1 MQNNHEEI
9 AIRKYVLGPHGTL
22 LCDTATALGTY
33 IVCDI
38 AMSQSL
44 LIMISTVYTSLTG
57 ELAAELFMMKV
68 FQQYYAKLVVVLP
81 MDDVV
86 FRARLYSAGLLP
98 HEAKEKM
105 KLMSNQTEMAAY
117 FLDHVIPP
125 SGISGVHFMKLLDV
139 MWSSEDD
146 HVRTL
151 AGLVKSRLTKRVV
164 NSESTCVCVSVSVCS
179 VV

>member
-1 MQNNHEEI
+1 
-9 AIRKYVLGPHGTL
+9 
-22 LCDTATALGTY
+22 
-33 IVCDI
+33 
-38 AMSQSL
+38 
-44 LIMISTVYTSLTG
+44 
-57 ELAAELFMMKV
+57 MKV

-117 FLDHVIPP
+117 FLDYVIPP
-125 SGISGVHFMKLLDV
+125 SGISGIQFMKLVDV

-146 HVRTL
+146 HVRAL
-151 AGLVKSRLTKRVV
+151 AGLVKSRLTKGVV
-164 NSESTCVCVSVSVCS
+164 NSE
-179 VV
+179 

>member
-1 MQNNHEEI
+1 
-9 AIRKYVLGPHGTL
+9 
-22 LCDTATALGTY
+22 
-33 IVCDI
+33 
-38 AMSQSL
+38 
-44 LIMISTVYTSLTG
+44 
-57 ELAAELFMMKV
+57 MMKV

-105 KLMSNQTEMAAY
+105 KLMSKQTEMAAY
-117 FLDHVIPP
+117 FLDHVISP
-125 SGISGVHFMKLLDV
+125 SGISGVQFMKLLDV

-151 AGLVKSRLTKRVV
+151 AGLVKSRLTKGVM
-164 NSESTCVCVSVSVCS
+164 NGESSVCVYCVCAHVCVCVYLCICVYVACVFIVCWY
-179 VV
+179 V